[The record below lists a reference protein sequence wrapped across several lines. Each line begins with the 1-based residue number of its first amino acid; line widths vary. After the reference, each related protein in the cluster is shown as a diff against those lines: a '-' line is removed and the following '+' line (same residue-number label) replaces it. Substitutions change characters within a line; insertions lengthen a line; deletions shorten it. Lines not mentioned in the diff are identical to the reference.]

1 MLTGDNSKPSRILP
15 GDEYESFGAISPKK
29 KSKNKNKNN
38 KYNNNSNDGFGSF
51 GFDVGLSST
60 GSLTNPF
67 GRDISDY
74 DIEVSYT
81 ALSALSEDK
90 RVTNEQFTQWIN
102 DYLQLKWD
110 ESRIKRAWNELDHD
124 KKKYITFKE
133 FRNGLKSTNSDVI
146 LFYSNLMV

>member
-1 MLTGDNSKPSRILP
+1 MLTGDASKPSRILP
-15 GDEYESFGAISPKK
+15 GDEYASFGAISPKK
-29 KSKNKNKNN
+29 KKKSKKTVN
-38 KYNNNSNDGFGSF
+38 NNNSGGFGSF

-60 GSLTNPF
+60 GSLQNPF

-81 ALSALSEDK
+81 ALSSLSEDK
-90 RVTNEQFTQWIN
+90 RVTIEQFSEWIN
-102 DYLQLKWD
+102 NYLQLKWD
-110 ESRIKRAWNELDHD
+110 ESRIKRAWNELDQD

-133 FRNGLKSTNSDVI
+133 FKNGLKSTNSDVI